1 MVNPTLNLWL
11 NELLLTVEHRNTS
24 EYERFERF
32 DKNT

>member
-1 MVNPTLNLWL
+1 MVNPTLNLSL
-11 NELLLTVEHRNTS
+11 NELLLIVEHRNTS